1 MYAHGPLRHCHGT
14 SEFSMISDLDRQRG
28 EAMLQTE
35 GTHADSQKLMGEYDC
50 ALTDRDSDATRL
62 TSWFAW
68 FSIGKRLSTKGEL
81 SAIMLT
87 QQSRSPPPK
96 NGTPFLV

>member
-35 GTHADSQKLMGEYDC
+35 GTHADSQKLMGEYD
-50 ALTDRDSDATRL
+50 ARSQTVTLMPQDLRL
-62 TSWFAW
+62 
-68 FSIGKRLSTKGEL
+68 GLLG
-81 SAIMLT
+81 
-87 QQSRSPPPK
+87 SRSENACLRK
-96 NGTPFLV
+96 ENCQQ